1 MKNNRRDRPL
11 KEAVALHYQS
21 EVHDAPIVV
30 AKGKGIIAENIMA
43 KGKEHNIPVQQDS
56 TLVELLSQLNINETI
71 PEDLYNA
78 VAEIFAFIYKLDKRI
93 GNERQ

>member
-1 MKNNRRDRPL
+1 MKNNRRDSSI

-21 EVHDAPIVV
+21 DLHEAPSVI
-30 AKGKGIIAENIMA
+30 AKGKGMIADNIMA

-56 TLVELLSQLNINETI
+56 TLVELLGQLNINETI

-78 VAEIFAFIYKLDKRI
+78 VAEIFAFIYKLDKSK
-93 GNERQ
+93 GKERQ